1 MPQRAPVAAA
11 PARISKSMAAKVR
24 HSAASTAV
32 ALRPPLSLRYRGSGR
47 SPGALRLSAKAV
59 PAVHSSAYLSQQVG
73 HADHG
78 AQTTA
83 DCFRSFTGGHY
94 AYQYAC
100 DINHNIRITPKSP
113 PRRRGQGGEGGGQPG
128 AGFKLPCQDDVQALC
143 RCLRRVS
150 SCVAVEH
157 AGVAAPLRP
166 AAAVAA
172 AAASAAVMRM
182 EVWLNGKAV
191 LEMLTVAC
199 ARSAQS

>member
-1 MPQRAPVAAA
+1 M
-11 PARISKSMAAKVR
+11 
-24 HSAASTAV
+24 
-32 ALRPPLSLRYRGSGR
+32 
-47 SPGALRLSAKAV
+47 
-59 PAVHSSAYLSQQVG
+59 
-73 HADHG
+73 
-78 AQTTA
+78 
-83 DCFRSFTGGHY
+83 
-94 AYQYAC
+94 
-100 DINHNIRITPKSP
+100 
-113 PRRRGQGGEGGGQPG
+113 
-128 AGFKLPCQDDVQALC
+128 QALC